1 MAVRVVVIAVAS
13 FCCTMLVLV
22 MLAVTEWLVEAVL
35 WLLLDPDLPVQRGL
49 KALTSGDSAMI
60 LESQP
65 KATV

>member
-1 MAVRVVVIAVAS
+1 
-13 FCCTMLVLV
+13 MLVLV
-22 MLAVTEWLVEAVL
+22 MLAVTEWLVAAVL

>member
-13 FCCTMLVLV
+13 FCCTMLVLF
-22 MLAVTEWLVEAVL
+22 MLAVTEWLVAAVL
-35 WLLLDPDLPVQRGL
+35 WLLLDPDLPVQMGL